1 MKKALATILALVMA
15 IGLCSISWATESGL
29 PAAENGVIKLT
40 GNATTDTLQDGITY
54 DLNSHTLTYSGTTHE
69 VAEGKT
75 LTFMD
80 SSVTGNARGG
90 TLELSGVTGTTAAIN
105 PQRGAT
111 LKVSNIKVTCTG
123 SAFFPQGDAAKV
135 DVTACDVTAPI
146 YCVGTNAGST
156 NNYNVVITLKNSTFV
171 SNTADG
177 DNCAV
182 MINVPGTLNI
192 DNCTITGDRQ
202 AVLVR
207 AGTAVITN
215 SDIKTT
221 GKFTD
226 AATKYHSGAWKSG
239 NEVPAAALTV
249 GNYQNGPASAYL
261 AEAKVTVTN
270 TKLTAENGVPA
281 IYTDANDTHKGDL
294 TIGGD
299 STVVTGEV
307 MKGQKADKA
316 VVAVTGGTFS
326 SDNVRAYTADNT
338 PVAFTV
344 NEDGYY
350 VGEETIQNVANS
362 LSAGQKLVISKG
374 NVTLTNVPAG
384 VTVIPSEGTVVVNG
398 KNISDG
404 HHRDGYT
411 VPQSSGYYYYQPTT
425 DTKTTDTKGSPKT
438 FDAGIALYVGMALT
452 SAAGVAFVGKKRED

>member
-1 MKKALATILALVMA
+1 MKKVLATILALVMA

-40 GNATTDTLQDGITY
+40 GNANTAALQNGITY
-54 DLNSHTLTYSGTTHE
+54 DLNGYTLTYSGSTHVVGVGE
-69 VAEGKT
+69 T

-90 TLELSGVTGTTAAIN
+90 TLELSGVTGTRAAIN
-105 PQRGAT
+105 PQEGAT

-135 DVTACDVTAPI
+135 DVTACDVTASV

-207 AGTAVITN
+207 AGTAMITN

-221 GKFTD
+221 GNFPD
-226 AATKYHSGAWKSG
+226 AATKYHSGAWRDG

-249 GNYQNGPASAYL
+249 GNYQNGTASAYL
-261 AEAKVTVTN
+261 AEAEVTVTN
-270 TKLTAENGVPA
+270 TKLTAENSVPA
-281 IYTDANDTHKGDL
+281 IYTDANDTYKGDL

-316 VVAVTGGTFS
+316 AVAITGGTFS
-326 SDNVRAYTADNT
+326 SYVSNYVAGDT
-338 PVAFTV
+338 PVASTP
-344 NEDGYY
+344 NEDRYY
-350 VGEETIQNVANS
+350 VGEETIQNVAKN
-362 LSAGQKLVISKG
+362 LSAGDQLVIKEG
-374 NVTLTNVPAG
+374 TVILTDVPVG
-384 VTVIPSEGTVVVNG
+384 VTVANNGAGTVTVNG
-398 KNISDG
+398 SGAITERNP
-404 HHRDGYT
+404 YT
-411 VPQSSGYYYYQPTT
+411 VPARYYYNSTTT

>member
-1 MKKALATILALVMA
+1 MKKVLATILALVMA
-15 IGLCSISWATESGL
+15 IGLCSVSWATESGL

-40 GNATTDTLQDGITY
+40 GNATTTALQNDITY
-54 DLNSHTLTYSGTTHE
+54 DLNGHTLTYSGPTHV

-80 SSVTGNARGG
+80 SSVTGNTRGG
-90 TLELSGVTGTTAAIN
+90 TLVLSGVTGTTAAIN
-105 PQRGAT
+105 PQKGAT

-135 DVTACDVTAPI
+135 DVTACDVTASV

-156 NNYNVVITLKNSTFV
+156 DNYKVVITLKNSTFV

-221 GKFTD
+221 GRFTD
-226 AATKYHSGAWKSG
+226 AATKYHTGAWQSG

-249 GNYQNGPASAYL
+249 GNYQNGSASAYL

-281 IYTDANDTHKGDL
+281 IYTDANDTYKGDL

-307 MKGQKADKA
+307 MKGQKADKP
-316 VVAVTGGTFS
+316 VIAVTGGTFS
-326 SDNVRAYTADNT
+326 SDVSAYAAGNT
-338 PVAFTV
+338 PVASNNGT
-344 NEDGYY
+344 YY
-350 VGEETIQNVANS
+350 VGAETIQNAANT
-362 LSAGQKLVISKG
+362 LSAGQQLKIEK
-374 NVTLTNVPAG
+374 
-384 VTVIPSEGTVVVNG
+384 GTVTING
-398 KNISDG
+398 AEYSAGGNAT
-404 HHRDGYT
+404 YT
-411 VPQSSGYYYYQPTT
+411 KPSSGGYYYYYPTT
-425 DTKTTDTKGSPKT
+425 DTKADGTKGSPKT

>member
-1 MKKALATILALVMA
+1 
-15 IGLCSISWATESGL
+15 
-29 PAAENGVIKLT
+29 
-40 GNATTDTLQDGITY
+40 
-54 DLNSHTLTYSGTTHE
+54 
-69 VAEGKT
+69 
-75 LTFMD
+75 
-80 SSVTGNARGG
+80 
-90 TLELSGVTGTTAAIN
+90 
-105 PQRGAT
+105 
-111 LKVSNIKVTCTG
+111 
-123 SAFFPQGDAAKV
+123 
-135 DVTACDVTAPI
+135 
-146 YCVGTNAGST
+146 
-156 NNYNVVITLKNSTFV
+156 
-171 SNTADG
+171 
-177 DNCAV
+177 

-221 GKFTD
+221 GKFNE
-226 AATKYHSGAWKSG
+226 ASIKYHRDAWKSG

-281 IYTDANDTHKGDL
+281 IYTDANDTYKGDL

-299 STVVTGEV
+299 STLVTGEV

-326 SDNVRAYTADNT
+326 SDVSDYTADNT
-338 PVAFTV
+338 PFAF
-344 NEDGYY
+344 NERTNEPTYY
-350 VGEETIQNVANS
+350 VGAETIQNAAKN
-362 LSAGQKLVISKG
+362 LSAGQWLAIGKG
-374 NVTLTNVPAG
+374 NVTLRDVPAG
-384 VTVIPSEGTVVVNG
+384 VIVRPVNDTVGVVVNG
-398 KNISDG
+398 KNISG
-404 HHRDGYT
+404 NQYIDGYI

>member
-1 MKKALATILALVMA
+1 MKKVLATILALVMA

-40 GNATTDTLQDGITY
+40 GNATIATLQDGIIY
-54 DLNSHTLTYSGTTHE
+54 DLNGYKLTYSGSTH
-69 VAEGKT
+69 VVGVGKT

-90 TLELSGVTGTTAAIN
+90 TLELSGVTGTAAAIN
-105 PQRGAT
+105 PQGGAT

-123 SAFFPQGDAAKV
+123 SAFFPQGNAAKV
-135 DVTACDVTAPI
+135 DVTACDVTASI

-221 GKFTD
+221 GNFTD
-226 AATKYHSGAWKSG
+226 AATKYHSGAWESG

-249 GNYQNGPASAYL
+249 GNYQNGSANAYL

-281 IYTDANDTHKGDL
+281 IYTDANNTYKGDL

-326 SDNVRAYTADNT
+326 SDVSAYAPEGT
-338 PVAFTV
+338 PVAMVGNDYAVGSSAISAAANGGKTV
-344 NEDGYY
+344 I
-350 VGEETIQNVANS
+350 VVK
-362 LSAGQKLVISKG
+362 AGPINGVDAGKSITVDRG
-374 NVTLTNVPAG
+374 VTG
-384 VTVIPSEGTVVVNG
+384 VTVNG
-398 KNISDG
+398 VPVTGGS
-404 HHRDGYT
+404 YT
-411 VPQSSGYYYYQPTT
+411 VPARYYYYNSTTT